1 MMESAEKCNG
11 IGICLLMKKFF
22 IAFGTMAAASDEHHW
37 EKEREKHFSA
47 HYLTGGADDNISSLF
62 PKILFQ
68 RRFTMYRWQWTS
80 QAIWEI
86 HK

>member
-37 EKEREKHFSA
+37 EKERSISPHITLRVVQMTIFQAYFQKFSFNDA
-47 HYLTGGADDNISSLF
+47 LQCTDGNEHLKQF
-62 PKILFQ
+62 E
-68 RRFTMYRWQWTS
+68 RFTNN
-80 QAIWEI
+80 
-86 HK
+86 